1 MALKKPAPRK
11 HIHTRDIRC
20 HGYQR
25 EDGLW
30 DIEATLVDTKTYS
43 FDNDDR
49 GGIAAG
55 EPIHH
60 MHIRLTV
67 DADLVVIEAE
77 AATTASPFAMCAD
90 ITASYRSLKGLV
102 IGPGWTKRVT
112 QRLGRVQGCTHL
124 TGMLLGPLAAVAYQ
138 TVLAP
143 RKNDNQ
149 EGEPILLNTCHALA
163 SNSPVVKKRW
173 PEYFEGA
180 ISAGST
186 LKLSLAGG
194 GHPAQNAHPGLV
206 AAAHA

>member
-20 HGYQR
+20 HGYRR

-67 DADLVVIEAE
+67 DEDLVVIEAE
-77 AATTASPFAMCAD
+77 AATSASPFAICPD
-90 ITASYRSLKGLV
+90 ITDGYRSLKGLV
-102 IGPGWTKRVT
+102 IGPGWTKSVT
-112 QRLGRVQGCTHL
+112 RILGRIQGCTHL
-124 TGMLLGPLAAVAYQ
+124 TGMLLGPLASVAYQ
-138 TVLAP
+138 TVLVP
-143 RKNDNQ
+143 RKDRKQ
-149 EGEPILLNTCHALA
+149 EGETILLNTCYALA
-163 SNSPVVKKRW
+163 STSPVVEKRW
-173 PEYFEGA
+173 PDYFEGA
-180 ISAGST
+180 QRPEKGKETRSG
-186 LKLSLAGG
+186 
-194 GHPAQNAHPGLV
+194 
-206 AAAHA
+206 

>member
-11 HIHTRDIRC
+11 LIHTRDIRC

-43 FDNDDR
+43 FDNEDR

-55 EPIHH
+55 EPIHG

-67 DADLVVIEAE
+67 DADLVVIEAQ
-77 AATTASPFAMCAD
+77 AATSASPFAICAD
-90 ITASYRSLKGLV
+90 ITDSYRSLKGLV
-102 IGPGWTKRVT
+102 IGPGWTKSVT
-112 QRLGRVQGCTHL
+112 QRLGRIQGCTHL

-138 TVLAP
+138 TVLAS
-143 RKNDNQ
+143 RKEIKQ

-163 SNSPVVKKRW
+163 STSPVVEKRW
-173 PEYFEGA
+173 PDYFEGGN
-180 ISAGST
+180 ISQRDS
-186 LKLSLAGG
+186 
-194 GHPAQNAHPGLV
+194 
-206 AAAHA
+206 